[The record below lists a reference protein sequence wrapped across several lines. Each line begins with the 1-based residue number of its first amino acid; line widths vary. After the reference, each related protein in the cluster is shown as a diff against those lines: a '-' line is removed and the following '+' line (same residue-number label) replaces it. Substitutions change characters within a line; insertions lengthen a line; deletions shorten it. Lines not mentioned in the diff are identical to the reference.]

1 MCSAMRARIVSQ
13 AILTAAPF
21 RSDPD
26 EAAVAEVLGT
36 LAVSVAVMRT
46 TSCGTPKALAAT
58 CATFWNNPCPISV
71 PPWFMAM
78 EPSW

>member
-1 MCSAMRARIVSQ
+1 MASQVAATAMP
-13 AILTAAPF
+13 L
-21 RSDPD
+21 RSVPE

-46 TSCGTPKALAAT
+46 APTSTPKREAAT
-58 CATFWNNPCPISV
+58 CETLRKSPWPISV
-71 PPWFMAM
+71 PPWLRWI

>member
-1 MCSAMRARIVSQ
+1 MRPRSVSQ
-13 AILTAAPF
+13 AACTAMPL

-46 TSCGTPKALAAT
+46 RSSGMPNRAAAT
-58 CATFWNNPCPISV
+58 CATFWNSPCPISV
-71 PPWFMAM
+71 PPWFSATD
-78 EPSW
+78 PAW